1 MDYRRSEIRKCLLF
15 FFVTGSFSFSIV
27 VLHAISYSPSFPV
40 ARKSYD
46 ICFRLYSNGNRCSI
60 INCLCRVDH

>member
-1 MDYRRSEIRKCLLF
+1 M
-15 FFVTGSFSFSIV
+15 TGSFSLSIV